1 MIVDEIYYMREQINL
16 LRHNILLLNV
26 QLDEIEDT
34 LNRVDN
40 DYDTEKQVEEE

>member
-26 QLDEIEDT
+26 QLDEIEDK

-40 DYDTEKQVEEE
+40 DYDTEKQVKEE

>member
-40 DYDTEKQVEEE
+40 DYDTEKQVKEE

>member
-1 MIVDEIYYMREQINL
+1 MIVDKIYYMREQINL

-26 QLDEIEDT
+26 QLDEIEDK

-40 DYDTEKQVEEE
+40 DYDTEKQVKEE